1 MLPGMEEPMDK
12 FRRNEIEESVR
23 KYYKAYNVL
32 ADLPEKIIHR
42 LCVSAPNPNSLKD
55 KVALDA
61 MRAIAVVEP
70 FLEKLSFEEE
80 AMLMELFSTD
90 ECKRGQADR
99 IAGDKGISRRSVF
112 NRKHDILQ
120 KLDTWLPHNL
130 SDEERAE
137 LFAKRWHG

>member
-1 MLPGMEEPMDK
+1 MDK
-12 FRRNEIEESVR
+12 FRRIEIEESVR

-32 ADLPEKIIHR
+32 ADLPEEIIHR
-42 LCVSAPNPNSLKD
+42 LYVTTPNPNSLKD

-120 KLDTWLPHNL
+120 KLDAWLPHNL

-137 LFAKRWHG
+137 LFAKRWHE